1 MLVAC
6 AFFWILPSE
15 FLKWG
20 ASVTLGMLV
29 FRLAN
34 PLRVPDDLRP
44 APRR

>member
-20 ASVTLGMLV
+20 SSVTLVTLV

-34 PLRVPDDLRP
+34 PPLVPDI
-44 APRR
+44 

>member
-20 ASVTLGMLV
+20 SSVTLGTLGMLV

-34 PLRVPDDLRP
+34 PLRVPDI
-44 APRR
+44 